1 MIIQS
6 SIGKWS
12 LVFWGT
18 YERISYGGWGA
29 ERRSIEIPTFTD
41 MMNIWR
47 ATRTQPQGA
56 DERVVMEAKRADGR
70 SGQRAIFRCVQ
81 KSLTTY

>member
-12 LVFWGT
+12 FVFWGT

-41 MMNIWR
+41 D
-47 ATRTQPQGA
+47 
-56 DERVVMEAKRADGR
+56 DEHLEGYQDPAAG
-70 SGQRAIFRCVQ
+70 SG
-81 KSLTTY
+81 